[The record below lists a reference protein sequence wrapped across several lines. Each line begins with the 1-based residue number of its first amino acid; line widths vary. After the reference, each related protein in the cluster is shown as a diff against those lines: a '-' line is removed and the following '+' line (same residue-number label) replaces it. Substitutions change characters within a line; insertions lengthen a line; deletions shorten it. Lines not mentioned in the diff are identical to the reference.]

1 MIEDLMGL
9 INNLKNNSRL
19 SSYSEDQTKMAIIQP
34 ILRRLGWDTE
44 NVDEVCPEFSVE
56 KGNKDGVKG
65 NKDGVKAKLY
75 TLQKDGKN
83 IRNGR

>member
-56 KGNKDGVKG
+56 KGNKDGVK
-65 NKDGVKAKLY
+65 AKLY